1 MIKKCKNIISLIS
14 LVALLF
20 VGNPINIRAI
30 DNIDIDTYGINT
42 TIKSIKYDFN
52 NNSSKVNEFSMKIPK
67 GVSIRNVSL
76 GVGNVVE
83 YSYDKNTQMLT
94 VKVDNGKENKTYNDY
109 QSSKYV
115 SDWDLSSTN
124 SFSSYYYYSDSSGY
138 SGSIYKDGTSYVYSG
153 SYTAAQEKTVTDYEL
168 STGPNFSYSS
178 SIYYSS
184 GGYTGYLYKSGSPTY
199 YSGSTSSKTVSGQ
212 NATTRSYDV
221 KKNDSNDSGNG
232 SIIESNVLSMAM
244 RNNGWS
250 YSDKYSYSD
259 SSGYSGSLSAN
270 YSTRMTGAVSVSEY
284 PLLPTGKWRGSVEVT
299 RSFSGTVTADTRT
312 MKQSYSGTVT
322 KPAVD
327 TRTWRQ
333 DYYGKVYKGGYD
345 YSYDYAI
352 LIEYESDVLDVN
364 ITPSQTTWTNEDI
377 VLTVNSG
384 SNFFKSIKAITSSL
398 SQTEYNQRPVTYRV
412 TSNGTYSFKA
422 FDTIGNEVSNSY
434 TVSNIDKASPIVNYS
449 LSPTTSWTRDEIT
462 VNINAIDTLSGVD
475 YIILP
480 NNNIVYDTKVSVT
493 VSKNSSLKFIV
504 VDKANNRT
512 TLIINVSNIDNEG
525 PIINYEKRFE
535 NNVGYIDLNVVDL
548 GSGLDS
554 VILPNGEKTLNGEL
568 TYTVNN
574 NGFYQVSAS
583 DKLGNTST
591 IIIGFDKISTG
602 DVISGIDRIEY
613 KLEGATT
620 KDWTIYN
627 GPFYIQNE
635 GITNIVAKAYD
646 KAGNVSKEVYS
657 QVKIDKSSPI
667 NNEVKIELIF

>member
-1 MIKKCKNIISLIS
+1 MIKKCKKIISLIS

-20 VGNPINIRAI
+20 VGNPINIRAV

-42 TIKSIKYDFN
+42 TIKTIKYDFN
-52 NNSSKVNEFSMKIPK
+52 NNSSKANEFSMQIPK
-67 GVSIRNVSL
+67 GVSIRGISL
-76 GVGNVVE
+76 GVGNVLSST
-83 YSYDKNTQMLT
+83 YNKDTQMLT
-94 VKVDNGKENKTYNDY
+94 VKVDNGKENKTYNYY

-115 SDWDLSSTN
+115 SDWDTSSTN
-124 SFSSYYYYSDSSGY
+124 SFSSYYSYSDSYGY
-138 SGSIYKDGTSYVYSG
+138 SGSIYKDGSSYVNSG
-153 SYTAAQEKTVTDYEL
+153 SYTAAQTKTVTDYAL
-168 STGPNFSYSS
+168 STGPFFSYPS
-178 SIYYSS
+178 SISYNS
-184 GGYTGYLYKSGSPTY
+184 GGYSGSLSKSGSPTF

-221 KKNDSNDSGNG
+221 KKNDANDSGNG
-232 SIIESNVLSMAM
+232 SIIESNVLRMSMS
-244 RNNGWS
+244 NNGWS

-259 SSGYSGSLSAN
+259 TSGYTGSLSAN
-270 YSTRMTGAVSVSEY
+270 YSARMTGAVPVSEY
-284 PLLPTGKWRGSVEVT
+284 PILASGKWRGSVEVS

-327 TRTWRQ
+327 TRVWRQ

-345 YSYDYAI
+345 YSYDYSI
-352 LIEYESDVLDVN
+352 IVEYEADVLDVT
-364 ITPSQTTWTNEDI
+364 ITPSSTTWTKEDV

-398 SQTEYNQRPVTYRV
+398 SQTEYNQRPVSYKV
-412 TSNGTYSFKA
+412 SSNGIYSFKA
-422 FDTIGNEVSNSY
+422 FDTMGSEISNSY
-434 TVSNIDKASPIVNYS
+434 TVSNIDKSSPTVNYS
-449 LSPTTSWTRDEIT
+449 ISPTTSWTRNELT
-462 VNINAIDTLSGVD
+462 VNVSAFDNLSGVD

-493 VSKNSSLKFIV
+493 VSKNSSLKFV
-504 VDKANNRT
+504 AVDKVDNRT
-512 TLIINVSNIDNEG
+512 TMIINVSNIDDEG

-548 GSGLDS
+548 GSGLDY

-591 IIIGFDKISTG
+591 IIIGFDKITSG
-602 DVISGIDRIEY
+602 EVVSGIDRIEY

-620 KDWTIYN
+620 KDWTVYS

-635 GITNIVAKAYD
+635 GITNIIARAYD
-646 KAGNVSKEVYS
+646 KAGNISKEVYS
-657 QVKIDKSSPI
+657 QTRIDKSSPI
-667 NNEVKIELIF
+667 NNEVKIELVL